1 MKTIE
6 QETLLNKQETTN
18 IIVDNTTKQKSLCS
32 SKAFKENES
41 ITAFTAASTLEEPTY
56 LTIQIDINKH
66 ITLQPDY
73 LQYVNHSCKPNV
85 FFNTTTFQ
93 FTALRDIAA
102 GEELTFFYPSTEWD
116 MAQTF
121 QCHCG
126 NDNCLQMI
134 RGAKYLAA
142 DVLKHYQL
150 TDFIIKML
158 HHSK

>member
-1 MKTIE
+1 MKTIKE
-6 QETLLNKQETTN
+6 DTLLSKLKATN
-18 IIVDNTTKQKSLCS
+18 IVVDNATKQKSLHS
-32 SKAFKENES
+32 SKAFKANEP
-41 ITAFTAASTLEEPTY
+41 ITAFTAASILEKPTY

-93 FTALRDIAA
+93 FTALRDIDID
-102 GEELTFFYPSTEWD
+102 EELTFFYPSTEWD
-116 MAQTF
+116 MAQAF

-126 NDNCLQMI
+126 NDNCLQII
-134 RGAKYLAA
+134 RGAKYLSA

-150 TDFIIKML
+150 TDFITKML
-158 HHSK
+158 NNSK